1 MSSAIAIASA
11 LRARDRFLLTS
22 HSRPDG
28 DAVGSQLALAFALE
42 TLGKSVRL
50 VNRDPIPAPYLEFPG
65 TDRWQLA
72 SRAEGAVDAAV
83 LLECSDIN
91 RPDVQGLDANFVI
104 NIDHHL
110 GNAMYGAVNW
120 FDGTAAACTEMVADV
135 IDALGVT
142 WTREI
147 GAHLYLGIATDTGSF
162 RHGPISSRT
171 FEICRRIAET
181 GVEPARLARQIF
193 DSFGL
198 GRVKLTG
205 ALLNAMELHHDHR
218 LAVLEFDDDLLASCG
233 AAIDDTEGLVNL
245 PLGAREVKAV
255 ALLKRQSPGVYR
267 VSMRSKGDVD
277 VRGVAMMWGGGGHTN
292 AAGFTITGSLAE
304 VKSAIV
310 AAVGALDALQ
320 QPPAE

>member
-1 MSSAIAIASA
+1 VAIGSLQRVAPPDRNEVEIELAPRPGVVATMDLPGLDGYTLRVGAGGAEVDQLLRIVSDDPDLTRALIDERLRIELGA
-11 LRARDRFLLTS
+11 LRGGGFELEIAGDRAR
-22 HSRPDG
+22 
-28 DAVGSQLALAFALE
+28 
-42 TLGKSVRL
+42 
-50 VNRDPIPAPYLEFPG
+50 I
-65 TDRWQLA
+65 
-72 SRAEGAVDAAV
+72 
-83 LLECSDIN
+83 
-91 RPDVQGLDANFVI
+91 
-104 NIDHHL
+104 
-110 GNAMYGAVNW
+110 
-120 FDGTAAACTEMVADV
+120 
-135 IDALGVT
+135 
-142 WTREI
+142 
-147 GAHLYLGIATDTGSF
+147 LGIATDTGSF

-171 FEICRRIAET
+171 FEICQRIAET

-267 VSMRSKGDVD
+267 VSMRSKGEVD

-292 AAGFTITGSLAE
+292 AAGFTITGSQAE

-310 AAVGALDALQ
+310 AAVGALDAMR